1 MTQTTFEGIN
11 ISSQF
16 IGIDKR
22 LSNDNYKDDYYI
34 LYPKYAITINNETFE
49 YSQSANFLKE
59 AMHKNFERGKSS
71 VFYEMSY
78 IKPNSGAIETGIY
91 IDIAHNKRDIFNRN
105 KSLISNDIKSIRDLH
120 IVFSAKKESELSDK
134 DMLFALRAILE
145 DALVG
150 FEYFT
155 PGEFGKEFRYE
166 DIDECI
172 RIFNACNQ
180 TRVKLR
186 FSETKIH
193 ELIEKLSEQGIE

>member
-1 MTQTTFEGIN
+1 MTQTAFEGIT

-16 IGIDKR
+16 IGIGKR

-78 IKPNSGAIETGIY
+78 IKPKSGAIETGIY
-91 IDIAHNKRDIFNRN
+91 INIAHNKRDLFNSN

-120 IVFSAKKESELSDK
+120 IMFSAKKESELSDK

-150 FEYFT
+150 FQFYT
-155 PGEFGKEFRYE
+155 PGEFGKEFGYE
-166 DIDECI
+166 DIDKCI
-172 RIFNACNQ
+172 EVFNECNQ

-186 FSETKIH
+186 LTETKIN
-193 ELIEKLSEQGIE
+193 ELIEKLSEKGIE

>member
-1 MTQTTFEGIN
+1 MTSTTFEEIT

-16 IGIDKR
+16 IGIDKS
-22 LSNDNYKDDYYI
+22 LDNGGYKSIFHI

-49 YSQSANFLKE
+49 YSQSASYLANAIGVKQGWIYENTYKHPTTGALKSE
-59 AMHKNFERGKSS
+59 
-71 VFYEMSY
+71 
-78 IKPNSGAIETGIY
+78 IY
-91 IDIAHNKRDIFNRN
+91 IDSGHYSRSSAHNAASKIFPNRTTTINDVHN
-105 KSLISNDIKSIRDLH
+105 KFAQSK
-120 IVFSAKKESELSDK
+120 ACELPEEEL
-134 DMLFALRAILE
+134 LFALRSILG

-155 PGEFGKEFRYE
+155 PGEFGKEFGYT

-186 FSETKIH
+186 LSETKIY
-193 ELIEKLSEQGIE
+193 ELLEKLSEKGIE

>member
-1 MTQTTFEGIN
+1 MTSTTFEGIN

-22 LSNDNYKDDYYI
+22 LSNDNYKNDYYV

-78 IKPNSGAIETGIY
+78 VKPTSGAIETGIY
-91 IDIAHNKRDIFNRN
+91 INIAHNKRDLFNSN

-120 IVFSAKKESELSDK
+120 IMFSAKKESELSDK

-150 FEYFT
+150 FQFYT
-155 PGEFGKEFRYE
+155 PGEFGKEFGYE
-166 DIDECI
+166 DIDKCIEVFNEC
-172 RIFNACNQ
+172 NK

-186 FSETKIH
+186 LSETKIY
-193 ELIEKLSEQGIE
+193 ELIEKLSEEGIE

>member
-1 MTQTTFEGIN
+1 MTSTTFEGIN

-22 LSNDNYKDDYYI
+22 LSKDDYKNDYYI
-34 LYPKYAITINNETFE
+34 LYPKYAITINNKTFE

-91 IDIAHNKRDIFNRN
+91 IDIAHNKRDLFNSN

-120 IVFSAKKESELSDK
+120 IMFSAKKESELSDK

-150 FEYFT
+150 FQFYT
-155 PGEFGKEFRYE
+155 PGEFGKEFGYE
-166 DIDECI
+166 DIDKCI
-172 RIFNACNQ
+172 EVFNACNQ

-186 FSETKIH
+186 LSETKIH

>member
-1 MTQTTFEGIN
+1 MTQTTFEGIT

-16 IGIDKR
+16 IGIGKR
-22 LSNDNYKDDYYI
+22 LSTDGHSSIFHI
-34 LYPKYAITINNETFE
+34 LFPKYSVTINNETFE
-49 YSQSANFLKE
+49 YSQSASYLANAIGVKQGCIYETTYKHPTTGALKSE
-59 AMHKNFERGKSS
+59 
-71 VFYEMSY
+71 
-78 IKPNSGAIETGIY
+78 IY
-91 IDIAHNKRDIFNRN
+91 IDSGPYTRSSANNAAPIIFSNRTTTINDVNNK
-105 KSLISNDIKSIRDLH
+105 
-120 IVFSAKKESELSDK
+120 FSQSKASELPEK
-134 DMLFALRAILE
+134 ELLFELRAILE

-155 PGEFGKEFRYE
+155 PGEFGKEFEYT

-193 ELIEKLSEQGIE
+193 ELLNKLSEIGIE